1 MIEWQK
7 AIDTIA
13 VPKGG
18 YMKKIVLLVVIAA
31 FTVSPASAASKH
43 KKSKQNTEAEE
54 IAKQNDNTR
63 RLLRDALPL
72 VLPTWSLPI
81 YFSMH
86 KDESEKK
93 KK

>member
-43 KKSKQNTEAEE
+43 KKSKQNTEGRGDRQAERQYQTPPKGR
-54 IAKQNDNTR
+54 APAGAAD
-63 RLLRDALPL
+63 L
-72 VLPTWSLPI
+72 VASYL
-81 YFSMH
+81 FQH
-86 KDESEKK
+86 A
-93 KK
+93 